1 MSKLNLFVALSL
13 VIGVSSAYANTAEIF
28 GGGDKGPAAP
38 KKAVSIEEMK
48 DRCLNPLNYD
58 VQRQP
63 QNIVIK
69 CSDVRLN
76 WTAGKPGA
84 VSLNGLRHVTA
95 GVTANKFET
104 SAVTKEVAVEAKG
117 GTCNRFTEMQETV
130 AVERGL
136 TCAELL
142 SVKGDVVDFCAG
154 AIDATKGTNP
164 KLTDIVETGRVID
177 TCAAA
182 NIQNQKGS
190 N

>member
-1 MSKLNLFVALSL
+1 MSKLNLFAALSL
-13 VIGVSSAYANTAEIF
+13 VIGVSSAYANTAEVF
-28 GGGDKGPAAP
+28 GGGPGDKAGP
-38 KKAVSIEEMK
+38 KKAVSLEEMK

-104 SAVTKEVAVEAKG
+104 SAITKEVPVEAKG

-136 TCAELL
+136 TCDELL

-154 AIDATKGTNP
+154 AVDATKGSNP
-164 KLTDIVETGRVID
+164 KLVDIVETGRVID

-182 NIQNQKGS
+182 SVSQKG
-190 N
+190 NN